1 MANKKRTQRLTKK
14 ELKKLSKMKRSTLL
28 IIIILVAIFQG
39 YNYFFEKNEKTDDTS
54 IVTERTISEST
65 VHSETETKTTTSS
78 SSRAAKY
85 DKATTANHLV
95 EEEKTTFTA
104 ADLNTNQASY
114 IKYGEL
120 DRLGRVTTAN
130 AVLTKE
136 MYDTGT
142 KAEYNIKPTGFI
154 SGNAP
159 YNHSRGHLIG
169 KQLGGSGTDRRN
181 LMTIYQYP
189 VNSPDMTN
197 YENAIRRSL
206 LAGDKVR
213 YRVTPVFEGDDL
225 MPAFVKMEGQSLTE
239 AGDILFNVT
248 IKNEK

>member
-1 MANKKRTQRLTKK
+1 MANKKKTQRLTKK

-28 IIIILVAIFQG
+28 IIILVVAILQG
-39 YNYFFEKNEKTDDTS
+39 YNYFFDKNKAEP
-54 IVTERTISEST
+54 T
-65 VHSETETKTTTSS
+65 VVSETSVSRSNEQTGADKQATTSS
-78 SSRAAKY
+78 SERAAKY
-85 DKATTANHLV
+85 EQATTTNHLV
-95 EEEKTTFTA
+95 EEKETTFTA
-104 ADLNTNQASY
+104 TDLNEQQTGY

-120 DRLGRVTTAN
+120 DQIGRVTTAN

-206 LAGDKVR
+206 LDGDKVR
-213 YRVTPVFEGDDL
+213 YRVTPIFEGDDL
-225 MPAFVKMEGQSLTE
+225 LPAYVKMEGQSLTT